1 MHKSEKSEMVQWTG
15 VLLRWMTLIG
25 LSVTL
30 LLVENNSPLVAGVL
44 LAGATW
50 NLGLTLLA
58 FLGRIAGIHPWL
70 TIGIDL
76 LLANL
81 FTLVSA
87 PLRGGLNWTGLLPV
101 FSAAL
106 LLETRGLLIVILLSV
121 VSLGVQT
128 IFQLP
133 LLFAIFSIL
142 ISGLLYLGVGSAISL
157 FVARITHELK
167 QDRQKELEPARESKR
182 REIDRQKAI
191 YKLTSTLSATLNYQQ
206 VFDAALDLSAEALA
220 TVENS
225 LEPPV
230 SAVLLFTEIE
240 GHGTRLTVGSAR
252 RFAPADLRLS
262 LNGTQ
267 GLISR
272 VIDGGQ
278 TDLENH
284 ISEDIELRQITALR
298 NCKSVCCVPL
308 RSGFDTYGVLLFA
321 HREED
326 FFTEERR
333 EILEIIANQAVIAIQ
348 NARLYHELETEKER
362 ILEVQEEARRKLA
375 RELHDGPT
383 QSVAALAMRV
393 NFARR
398 LMERDPQAAGEELKK
413 IEDLARR
420 ITQEIRHMLF
430 TLRPMVLES
439 QGLKAALETMAV
451 KTQET
456 FNQKV
461 ILSIDQKVLDRI
473 DPARQS
479 AIFYIAEEAI
489 SNARKHA
496 EANHIWVR
504 IRDQKGSY
512 ALLEVEDDG
521 VGFDPQAI
529 DHKGDDRRY
538 LGLINMRERAEL
550 VRGELRVKSSP
561 GKGTVIQ
568 ALIPLTQEAV
578 HRQTQ

>member
-1 MHKSEKSEMVQWTG
+1 MHKTEKSEMVQWTG

-25 LSVTL
+25 LSVAL

-50 NLGLTLLA
+50 NLGLTLMA
-58 FLGRIAGIHPWL
+58 FLGRIAGIHPWFI
-70 TIGIDL
+70 IGIDL

-106 LLETRGLLIVILLSV
+106 SLETRGLLIVILISV

-157 FVARITHELK
+157 FVERITHELK
-167 QDRQKELEPARESKR
+167 QDRQNELEPDRESKR
-182 REIDRQKAI
+182 KDIDRQKAI

-206 VFDAALDLSAEALA
+206 VLETALDLSAEALA

-230 SAVLLFTEIE
+230 SAVLLFTEVE
-240 GHGTRLTVGSAR
+240 GHGTRLTIGSAR

-262 LNGTQ
+262 LKGTQ
-267 GLISR
+267 GLIGR

-278 TDLENH
+278 TNLENH
-284 ISEDIELRQITALR
+284 ISEDVELRQITALR

-504 IRDQKGSY
+504 IRDQKGTY

-529 DHKGDDRRY
+529 DHKGDDRKY

-578 HRQTQ
+578 QRQTQ